1 MDRPGARICPP
12 EPESGPL
19 SNDHERDVV
28 CFRFFQFSFGQIVF
42 IHHRRKF
49 RGQFLRRVIDPNL
62 FLEDE
67 MAAEICA
74 RCR

>member
-1 MDRPGARICPP
+1 MRPPFR
-12 EPESGPL
+12 
-19 SNDHERDVV
+19 NNHNRDVV
-28 CFRFFQFSFGQIVF
+28 CFRFLQFSFRQIFF

-49 RGQFLRRVIDPNL
+49 RGQFLRRVIDPDL